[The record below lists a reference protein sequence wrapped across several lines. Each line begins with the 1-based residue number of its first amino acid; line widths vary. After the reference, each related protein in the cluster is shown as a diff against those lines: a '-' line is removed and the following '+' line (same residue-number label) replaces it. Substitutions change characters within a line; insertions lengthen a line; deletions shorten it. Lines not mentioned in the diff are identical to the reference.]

1 MNTVV
6 VCGVFIAIL
15 LFGVFGIFPTYIYC
29 SHLDRINHD
38 RYLILDD
45 MTQSTSS
52 TSSV

>member
-6 VCGVFIAIL
+6 VSEIFIAVI

-29 SHLDRINHD
+29 SHIDQINHD

-45 MTQSTSS
+45 IPQSTSN
-52 TSSV
+52 V

>member
-6 VCGVFIAIL
+6 VCGVFIAII

-29 SHLDRINHD
+29 SHVDRMNQD

-45 MTQSTSS
+45 TTPSTSS
-52 TSSV
+52 NLSV